1 MVAAVMEKVSQDA
14 KVIGDILIRGNEAGV
29 ATDYFRAAHN
39 MREWADA
46 ERPENV
52 EIPA

>member
-1 MVAAVMEKVSQDA
+1 MEKVSQDA